1 MNVKFE
7 IQEERVQNLS
17 DNAKYELEKLSKKY
31 AEEILDEA
39 SRIEETSRNQDAKP
53 EITTSILKDAD
64 YYRKR
69 FCIKRKKSKQIKI
82 IQIINFV
89 SNLISGFLFSLL
101 LNDKFKEINCIILFL
116 ITFFVSIGTFVYLTF
131 NDDNNG

>member
-53 EITTSILKDAD
+53 EITTSVGVFTTD
-64 YYRKR
+64 YY
-69 FCIKRKKSKQIKI
+69 
-82 IQIINFV
+82 
-89 SNLISGFLFSLL
+89 
-101 LNDKFKEINCIILFL
+101 
-116 ITFFVSIGTFVYLTF
+116 SIFYR
-131 NDDNNG
+131 